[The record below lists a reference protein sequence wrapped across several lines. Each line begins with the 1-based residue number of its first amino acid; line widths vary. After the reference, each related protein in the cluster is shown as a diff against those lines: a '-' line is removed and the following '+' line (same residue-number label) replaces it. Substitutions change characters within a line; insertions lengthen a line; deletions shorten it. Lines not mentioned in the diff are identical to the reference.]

1 MHKRYKLL
9 RLRAFEDIILARCL
23 KGLQHG
29 AAVLRAML
37 LQIRHTP
44 LAEVAL
50 GNVRHAH
57 KRQVIPYCDEA

>member
-23 KGLQHG
+23 EGLQHG
-29 AAVLRAML
+29 AAVLRAIL
-37 LQIRHTP
+37 LQIRHAP

-57 KRQVIPYCDEA
+57 KRQIISDSDEA